1 MNYEEISGSGGMWAA
16 CSLVVILVIFQ
27 ATIFIVKARKT
38 AVTLGLASADLRTGL
53 KIAAISSIGPS
64 CAVGLAMLSL
74 MVSLGAPFA
83 WMRLSVIGSVPYE
96 LFAADSAAKAVGT
109 EIGTA
114 SFGIDAYVNIVW
126 TCTLGATGWL
136 LVVMLFA
143 HRFNDIRNYVVRGRA
158 DLLPILS
165 GCAMIGAVA
174 YFSAPQVTKSVTHAV
189 AYMVSGL
196 CLLVL
201 NLIGNKLKMAWV
213 SDWSFG
219 VAIFVGMFC
228 TLI

>member
-1 MNYEEISGSGGMWAA
+1 MNYEEIAGSTGMWVA
-16 CSLVVILVIFQ
+16 CSFMVILVIFQ
-27 ATIFIVKARKT
+27 SVVFIIKARR
-38 AVTLGLASADLRTGL
+38 AAAELGLTNADLRTGA

-114 SFGIDAYVNIVW
+114 AFGLDAYVNIVW

-136 LVVMLFA
+136 VVVMLFA

-158 DLLPILS
+158 DLLPVLS

-189 AYMVSGL
+189 AYIVSGL

-201 NLIGNKLKMAWV
+201 NIIGKKLEFKWM

-219 VAIFVGMFC
+219 VAIFAGMFC
-228 TLI
+228 TIL